1 MPCRATKLAKFGG
14 STDHS
19 TLERL
24 AETEVNYNDWQG
36 LKHTIK
42 TGRDNIQLYRLE
54 ETTLYETEWQKPE
67 RMRQTDRDLS
77 MQNRLAQRTLDKL
90 ADNAE

>member
-24 AETEVNYNDWQG
+24 AETEVDYKDWQR
-36 LKHTIK
+36 LKYTIK
-42 TGRDNIQLYRLE
+42 TGRDNIQLYRLA
-54 ETTLYETEWQKPE
+54 ETTLYKTEWQKPE
-67 RMRQTDRDLS
+67 SMGQTDRDHS
-77 MQNRLAQRTLDKL
+77 MQNRLAKRTLDKL
-90 ADNAE
+90 ADNE